1 MSFLSM
7 NKNKALKI
15 AVILILI
22 YVGIVILFESLL
34 GYFQPAGQTTMVI
47 STSSGNEIHDRVVA
61 RLDSGDQLYVAVN
74 HWPRAWYGRTIDN
87 PNVMVDL
94 GAGPQPYLAVQTR
107 GEEYDRVHSETDPG
121 LTFRILTGFPRR
133 HILRLDPQ

>member
-47 STSSGNEIHDRVVA
+47 STSSGNELWLGWTVVI
-61 RLDSGDQLYVAVN
+61 SFMWQ
-74 HWPRAWYGRTIDN
+74 
-87 PNVMVDL
+87 
-94 GAGPQPYLAVQTR
+94 
-107 GEEYDRVHSETDPG
+107 
-121 LTFRILTGFPRR
+121 
-133 HILRLDPQ
+133 